1 MKSKEVLGLIKELAE
16 LESKI
21 GLLHEKLSKI
31 YPFDECMCWGCTGIY
46 TGCTIEDGCLY
57 DSRGNLLSNDDGC
70 TDEAI
75 PYFVNQTTGYCEDDY
90 HGTMFIKVD
99 DENTFVAITYDC

>member
-1 MKSKEVLGLIKELAE
+1 MENKEVLGLIKELAE
-16 LESKI
+16 HEPKA
-21 GLLHEKLSKI
+21 GLLHEKLRKT
-31 YPFDECMCWGCTGIY
+31 YPFDGCMCWGVTGIY
-46 TGCTIEDGCLY
+46 TGCTIKDGCLY

-70 TDEAI
+70 MDEGI